1 MLGGTEYAGSA
12 SYYINVWPKFL
23 FDPSLNR
30 DVLHSVHRSSK
41 SSTPEPIKVCYKNV
55 GHNQLTA
62 PIKGKMGANIM
73 SHNLTK
79 AYINRTEVE
88 SNALLVTAQEVNL
101 NKSGSFSRRIKKKNK
116 TARRVIFHTC
126 GIVINLLKRYNVSQI
141 QISITNP

>member
-1 MLGGTEYAGSA
+1 M
-12 SYYINVWPKFL
+12 
-23 FDPSLNR
+23 NR

-79 AYINRTEVE
+79 AHINRTEVE
-88 SNALLVTAQEVNL
+88 SNALLETAQEVNL

-116 TARRVIFHTC
+116 KARRVKYFIH
-126 GIVINLLKRYNVSQI
+126 VVLL
-141 QISITNP
+141 SIY